1 MFEAWLEEHWVRLR
15 AVARVVCAD
24 LGAADD
30 VLQDAMI
37 EVYSR
42 WDRISTGENPF
53 GYAAR
58 VIVTK
63 AANVRR
69 SGWRRRVVLVADAR
83 EIQGLGREETQGLVD
98 RLVVTQ
104 ALQGLNKHQR
114 AAIALHYFADAS
126 VAEISEI
133 LDRPIGTVTSDL
145 TRGRASL
152 RDVLGEPGGEGND

>member
-15 AVARVVCAD
+15 AVARVTCAD

-42 WDRISTGENPF
+42 WDRISTGSNPF

-69 SGWRRRVVLVADAR
+69 SSWRRRVVLIADAR
-83 EIQGLGREETQGLVD
+83 EIAGAGREESQGIVD
-98 RLVVTQ
+98 RLAVVQ
-104 ALQGLNKHQR
+104 ALQGINTHQR
-114 AAIALHYFADAS
+114 AAIALHYFAGAS
-126 VAEISEI
+126 VAEIAEW
-133 LDRPIGTVTSDL
+133 LDRPIGSVTSDL
-145 TRGRASL
+145 TRARAALRESL
-152 RDVLGEPGGEGND
+152 GDAGGDGHV